1 MSDREP
7 PLGKDLAGAQ
17 VPFTWKPGERA
28 GGREGEG
35 DLPSPEPSGDDESE
49 AARLRAEV
57 RYLRS
62 ALEDIVAFALSS
74 ADHKERAV
82 MMHRR
87 AVAALTRPP
96 RPDPRHTPA

>member
-17 VPFTWKPGERA
+17 VPYTWKPGEGVASREA
-28 GGREGEG
+28 EGER
-35 DLPSPEPSGDDESE
+35 PSPEPSGDDE

-96 RPDPRHTPA
+96 RPDPHRTPA

>member
-17 VPFTWKPGERA
+17 VPYTWKPGESVAARA
-28 GGREGEG
+28 EEER
-35 DLPSPEPSGDDESE
+35 PTPEPAGDDESE

-57 RYLRS
+57 RHLRS

-96 RPDPRHTPA
+96 HPGPGRTPA

>member
-17 VPFTWKPGERA
+17 VPYTWKPGERVGA
-28 GGREGEG
+28 RAAEGEH
-35 DLPSPEPSGDDESE
+35 PSSGSSGDDESE

-96 RPDPRHTPA
+96 RPDPHRSPA

>member
-17 VPFTWKPGERA
+17 VPYTWKPGDSIA
-28 GGREGEG
+28 SGAAEGH
-35 DLPSPEPSGDDESE
+35 PSPEPAPDDESE

-57 RYLRS
+57 RHLRS

-87 AVAALTRPP
+87 AVAALTPPP
-96 RPDPRHTPA
+96 RPGRSPA

>member
-17 VPFTWKPGERA
+17 VPYTWKPGDSVASRA
-28 GGREGEG
+28 AEEH
-35 DLPSPEPSGDDESE
+35 PSPEPSRDDDSE
-49 AARLRAEV
+49 VACLRAEI
-57 RYLRS
+57 RHLRS

-96 RPDPRHTPA
+96 HPDPHRTPA

>member
-17 VPFTWKPGERA
+17 VPYTWKQGESIA
-28 GGREGEG
+28 AHEAAEEH
-35 DLPSPEPSGDDESE
+35 PSPEASREDESE
-49 AARLRAEV
+49 LARLRAEV
-57 RYLRS
+57 RHLRS

-96 RPDPRHTPA
+96 HPDPRRTPA